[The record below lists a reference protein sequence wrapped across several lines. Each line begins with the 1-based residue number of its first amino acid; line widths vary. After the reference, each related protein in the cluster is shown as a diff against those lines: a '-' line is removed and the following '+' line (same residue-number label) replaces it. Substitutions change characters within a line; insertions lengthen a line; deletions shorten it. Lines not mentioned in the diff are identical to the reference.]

1 MTNQIRLVPAEDLQ
15 LRPRIGVAKLAK
27 LSFDGADLNAVW
39 GDLVTKL
46 KADPSE
52 VELAMDLS
60 LIAQLVEQQQ
70 LGLELQAQA
79 LAVRRLYRSPCVAE
93 NPRLRVLAFA
103 AATDI
108 GGNTP
113 LEFLLEGSDIELY
126 TVYVVPGAGL
136 PDALPDH
143 DVAFVAVPD
152 SDETREALHEIQ
164 SLMHNWPRPI
174 VNTARKIAALE
185 RDRLFKL
192 LSGVPGLEIPAT
204 ARVDRDDLLDAAS
217 GEASLSDLMDRVEF
231 PLIIRP
237 VGSQA
242 GRGLERLESMSDI
255 EPYLEAWPDEDFFVS
270 RFVDYSGSDGL
281 YRKYRIVFIEGV
293 PYACHMAIAEEWKLW
308 YLNAG
313 MGESEEKRAEEAH
326 FMSAFDRDFAAR
338 HAGSLR
344 EIAQRVGL
352 EYFAIDCAVT
362 KSGELLIFEADIAMI
377 VHDMD
382 PPEIYPY
389 KGPQMRKIFA
399 AFAAMLEA
407 HAGPTQSRRAQ
418 AA

>member
-1 MTNQIRLVPAEDLQ
+1 MTNHIRLVPAEDLQ

-46 KADPSE
+46 KAEPSE

-93 NPRLRVLAFA
+93 KPRLRVLAFA

-113 LEFLLEGSDIELY
+113 LEFLLAASDIELY
-126 TVYVVPGAGL
+126 TVYVVPGTEL
-136 PDALPDH
+136 PAALPDH

-164 SLMHNWPRPI
+164 NLMHNWPRPI

-185 RDRLFKL
+185 RDRLFKIL
-192 LSGVPGLEIPAT
+192 GDVPGLEIPAT
-204 ARVDRDDLLDAAS
+204 ARVDRDDLLDAVS
-217 GEASLSDLMDRVEF
+217 GEASLADLMDRVEF

-242 GRGLERLESMSDI
+242 GRGLKRLESMSDI

-281 YRKYRIVFIEGV
+281 YRKYRIVFIDGV

-313 MGESEEKRAEEAH
+313 MGESEEKRAEEAN
-326 FMSAFDRDFAAR
+326 FMSAFDDDFAAL
-338 HAGSLR
+338 HAGALR
-344 EIAQRVGL
+344 EIAQRIGL
-352 EYFAIDCAVT
+352 EYFAIDCAVA

-407 HAGPTQSRRAQ
+407 HASPAHSRRAQ

>member
-1 MTNQIRLVPAEDLQ
+1 MPNSVRLVPADELQ

-27 LSFDGADLNAVW
+27 LSFDGGDLNAVW
-39 GDLVTKL
+39 TDLVTKL
-46 KADPSE
+46 KADPTD

-60 LIAQLVEQQQ
+60 LVAQLIEQQA

-79 LAVRRLYRSPCVAE
+79 LAVRRLYRSPCVAKK
-93 NPRLRVLAFA
+93 PRLRVLAFA

-113 LEFLLEGSDIELY
+113 LEFLLEASDIELY
-126 TVYVVPGAGL
+126 TVYVVPGTEL
-136 PDALPDH
+136 PERLPDH

-152 SDETREALHEIQ
+152 SDETRQALHEIQ

-174 VNTARKIAALE
+174 VNTARKIATLE

-192 LSGVPGLEIPAT
+192 LGDVPGLEIPAT
-204 ARVDRDDLLDAAS
+204 ARVDRDDLQDVID
-217 GEASLSDLMDRVEF
+217 GETPLSTLMDGIEF

-242 GRGLERLESMSDI
+242 GRGLERLQNLSDI
-255 EPYLEAWPDEDFFVS
+255 EPYLALCPDEDFFIS

-281 YRKYRIVFIEGV
+281 FRKYRIVFIDGR

-313 MGESEEKRAEEAH
+313 MDHNEQKRVEEAR
-326 FMSAFDRDFAAR
+326 FMSAFDEDFSAR
-338 HAGSLR
+338 HAGALR
-344 EIAQRVGL
+344 EIAQRIGL
-352 EYFAIDCAVT
+352 EYFAIDCAET
-362 KSGELLIFEADIAMI
+362 KSGALLIFEADIAMI

-382 PPEIYPY
+382 PPDIFPY

-399 AFAAMLEA
+399 AFAEMLRA
-407 HAGPTQSRRAQ
+407 HAGPTERRRAQ

>member
-1 MTNQIRLVPAEDLQ
+1 MTNHIRLVPAEDLQ

-93 NPRLRVLAFA
+93 NPHLRVLAFA

-126 TVYVVPGAGL
+126 TVYVVPGATL

-204 ARVDRDDLLDAAS
+204 ARVDRDDLLDAVS

-326 FMSAFDRDFAAR
+326 FMSTFDDDFAAR
-338 HAGSLR
+338 HAGALR

-352 EYFAIDCAVT
+352 EYFAIDCAVA

-407 HAGPTQSRRAQ
+407 HASPTQSRRAQ

>member
-1 MTNQIRLVPAEDLQ
+1 MTNSVRLVPARDLQ

-27 LSFDGADLNAVW
+27 LSFDGEDLNAVW
-39 GDLVTKL
+39 NDLVTKL
-46 KADPSE
+46 KADPSDI
-52 VELAMDLS
+52 ELAMDLS
-60 LIAQLVEQQQ
+60 LVAQLVEQQQ
-70 LGLELQAQA
+70 LGLDLQMQA
-79 LAVRRLYRSPCVAE
+79 LAVRRLFRSPCAAE
-93 NPRLRVLAFA
+93 KPRLRVLAFA

-113 LEFLLEGSDIELY
+113 LEFLLETSDIELY
-126 TVYVVPGAGL
+126 TVYVVPGTEL

-152 SDETREALHEIQ
+152 SDETRETLHEIQ

-192 LSGVPGLEIPAT
+192 LGDVPGLEIPAT
-204 ARVDRDDLLDAAS
+204 VRVDRDDLLDAVS
-217 GEASLSDLMDRVEF
+217 GEASLSDLMDRIEF

-242 GRGLERLESMSDI
+242 GRGLELVESMNDI
-255 EPYLEAWPDEDFFVS
+255 EPYLATWPGEDFFVS

-281 YRKYRIVFIEGV
+281 YRKYRIVFIDGI

-313 MGESEEKRAEEAH
+313 MDHSEQKRAEEAH
-326 FMSAFDRDFAAR
+326 FMSTFDDDFAAR
-338 HAGSLR
+338 HAGALR
-344 EIAQRVGL
+344 EIAQRIGL
-352 EYFAIDCAVT
+352 EYFAIDCAET
-362 KSGELLIFEADIAMI
+362 KSGALLVFEADIAMI

-382 PPEIYPY
+382 PPDTFPY

-407 HAGPTQSRRAQ
+407 HASPAERRRAR